1 MLDEVAR
8 ALNLEKLLPSYKFA
22 VTVGCLKTIRQLQKC
37 GQLPSKTDLFKSYA
51 MHGQFHGNISC
62 HPLFYFFFNFFIDFV
77 FADVRVTALDAIVQL
92 VKADGRPEDL
102 NFLLDIIEN
111 DPEPRVRHQL
121 LIMLAQ
127 HPPFERGRGNPL
139 DTIPVMERLWKLMK
153 YLF

>member
-1 MLDEVAR
+1 M
-8 ALNLEKLLPSYKFA
+8 
-22 VTVGCLKTIRQLQKC
+22 
-37 GQLPSKTDLFKSYA
+37 
-51 MHGQFHGNISC
+51 
-62 HPLFYFFFNFFIDFV
+62 
-77 FADVRVTALDAIVQL
+77 DAIVQL